1 MVGQAWLRW
10 ARNEGRRR
18 DEGMWLGAE
27 TFVWFDKKVV
37 EMLTAQGFGE
47 VLCSAGR

>member
-18 DEGMWLGAE
+18 HEGMWLGAE
-27 TFVWFDKKVV
+27 TFVSKVV
-37 EMLTAQGFGE
+37 EMLTAQG
-47 VLCSAGR
+47 VSARLL